1 MRASTPPTRPLFLDM
16 LLESKDDEGDPLPDE
31 GIREEVDTF
40 VFEGKGPLRKKGG
53 GGEGCAS
60 SIGFASPLHPAV
72 TWLGALTPLLPGT
85 CPRAVGLTPVS
96 VVAKG

>member
-16 LLESKDDEGDPLPDE
+16 LLESKDDEGNPLPDE

-53 GGEGCAS
+53 GEGRGAHR
-60 SIGFASPLHPAV
+60 PLG
-72 TWLGALTPLLPGT
+72 LLALYTRL
-85 CPRAVGLTPVS
+85 
-96 VVAKG
+96 